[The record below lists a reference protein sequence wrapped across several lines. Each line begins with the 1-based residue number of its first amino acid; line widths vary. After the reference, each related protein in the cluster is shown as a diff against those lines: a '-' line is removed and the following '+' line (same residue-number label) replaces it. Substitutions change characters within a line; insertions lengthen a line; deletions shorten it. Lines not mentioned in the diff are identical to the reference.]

1 MCPHLESLIL
11 TNNKISKFEEINKI
25 AATCATLL
33 RFSLLGN
40 IVTQL
45 PNYRMYVIFKMPN
58 LRVLDFQ
65 KVTLKERI
73 AAKKLFESAAG
84 AVALKEI
91 SLREGDI
98 EANIKKDKKLV
109 GQKRTEAEQVSEE
122 QLVLRIAEIEKL
134 IENATSLEEM
144 QDL

>member
-1 MCPHLESLIL
+1 
-11 TNNKISKFEEINKI
+11 
-25 AATCATLL
+25 
-33 RFSLLGN
+33 
-40 IVTQL
+40 
-45 PNYRMYVIFKMPN
+45 MYVIFKMPN